1 MAPNSNEEQS
11 ILPPLS
17 RNGAS
22 WTAQCQEIP
31 HLLPEPFYQVMQV
44 WVGEPTTHP
53 PLTFRFSQKLVKCN
67 KSLKDPACGE
77 KF

>member
-53 PLTFRFSQKLVKCN
+53 PPHLPFLPETCQVQQIFERP
-67 KSLKDPACGE
+67 SLW
-77 KF
+77 